1 MTRRN
6 QRLVMVLLMLGCVS
20 LAVGFALRAFNGDLL
35 YYLTP
40 TQLYDGRAPRHGQFR
55 LGGVVEKGSVARM
68 PGSMTVRFTLTD
80 FKHAVPVVYTG
91 ILPDLFRVGQG
102 IVVRGRMV
110 SGIFQATQVLA
121 KHGARYMPPGI
132 HRPHPPS
139 GEEKMLALKRD
150 LAEGVRP

>member
-1 MTRRN
+1 MTRRY

-35 YYLTP
+35 YYITP
-40 TQLYDGRAPRHGQFR
+40 TQLYEGHAPVRGQFR
-55 LGGVVEKGSVARM
+55 LGGIVEKGSVTRI

-80 FKHAVPVVYTG
+80 FKHTVPVVYTG

-121 KHGARYMPPGI
+121 KHGAKYMPPGI
-132 HRPHPPS
+132 HQPHPSPN
-139 GEEKMLALKRD
+139 EEKMLALKRD
-150 LAEGVRP
+150 LGEGTKP